1 MSFDGIFTHLM
12 TKELNATLSGGRIS
26 KIHQPYENEL
36 MLVIRSGGK
45 NHTLLLSAHPTYA
58 RVQITDI
65 QYKNPQTPPNF
76 CMVMRK
82 HLDGSIL
89 ERVEQLTND
98 RVMNFFF
105 TSRNELGD
113 LENIV
118 LSVELMGRHS
128 NVILYNEA
136 TNKIIDAIKHVGISV
151 NSYRTILPGATYIA
165 PPQQNT
171 LNPFDVKEE
180 KLFELVKT
188 AETFDASFIQS
199 HFQGFGK
206 DTARELAFQLDKHPK
221 EKINTW
227 LAFFTCLTTNTR
239 PTLSTY
245 DNKSF
250 FTPIPFDSL
259 GEEHVHF
266 DSLSHLLDAFYEG
279 KAERDRVKQQA
290 GELIRKVK
298 NDQIKISNKIKK
310 LEKSLVDADHAEI
323 FRIKGELLTTFLHE
337 VPRGAKEVTL
347 ANYYEENQ
355 DIVISLNEALS
366 PNQNAQKYFQ
376 RYQKL
381 KNSVKIVKE
390 QLEKAKYELL
400 YLQSVEDQL
409 TLASPKDIEVIREE
423 LIAEKYIKDKQK
435 SKKSKPVKSKPETFY
450 SSKGVTILVGK
461 NNLQN
466 DQLTLKTASKTD
478 IWLHAKDIPG
488 SHVIIKESNPDNDTL
503 LEAAQLAAYY
513 SKYRLSS
520 QVPVD
525 YVQVKHVKKP
535 NGSKPGYVIYE
546 NQQTLFVTPEK
557 EIIENAL
564 LNGGQL

>member
-1 MSFDGIFTHLM
+1 
-12 TKELNATLSGGRIS
+12 
-26 KIHQPYENEL
+26 
-36 MLVIRSGGK
+36 
-45 NHTLLLSAHPTYA
+45 
-58 RVQITDI
+58 
-65 QYKNPQTPPNF
+65 
-76 CMVMRK
+76 
-82 HLDGSIL
+82 
-89 ERVEQLTND
+89 
-98 RVMNFFF
+98 
-105 TSRNELGD
+105 
-113 LENIV
+113 
-118 LSVELMGRHS
+118 
-128 NVILYNEA
+128 
-136 TNKIIDAIKHVGISV
+136 
-151 NSYRTILPGATYIA
+151 
-165 PPQQNT
+165 
-171 LNPFDVKEE
+171 
-180 KLFELVKT
+180 
-188 AETFDASFIQS
+188 
-199 HFQGFGK
+199 
-206 DTARELAFQLDKHPK
+206 
-221 EKINTW
+221 
-227 LAFFTCLTTNTR
+227 
-239 PTLSTY
+239 
-245 DNKSF
+245 
-250 FTPIPFDSL
+250 
-259 GEEHVHF
+259 
-266 DSLSHLLDAFYEG
+266 
-279 KAERDRVKQQA
+279 
-290 GELIRKVK
+290 
-298 NDQIKISNKIKK
+298 
-310 LEKSLVDADHAEI
+310 
-323 FRIKGELLTTFLHE
+323 TFLHE

-409 TLASPKDIEVIREE
+409 TLASPKDIDVIREE
-423 LIAEKYIKDKQK
+423 LLAEKYVKDKQK

-525 YVQVKHVKKP
+525 YVHVKHVKKP